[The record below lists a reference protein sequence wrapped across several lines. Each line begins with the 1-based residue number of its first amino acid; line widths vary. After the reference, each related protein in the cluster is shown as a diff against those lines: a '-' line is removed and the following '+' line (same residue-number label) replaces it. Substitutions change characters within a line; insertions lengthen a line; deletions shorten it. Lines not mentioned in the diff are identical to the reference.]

1 MEKREEKNNNINDK
15 NGEKGCTILYVMLYV
30 IDSKIQIVNTVILFW
45 VSLINKD
52 ETKRERIR
60 KKKDK

>member
-30 IDSKIQIVNTVILFW
+30 IDSKI
-45 VSLINKD
+45 
-52 ETKRERIR
+52 
-60 KKKDK
+60 